1 MHRPWSC
8 KELDMTEQPTLPLFI
23 QNVNKISSTFCP
35 NGTLI
40 VFLGD
45 KILTSGWAAAD
56 LKNQIFKNSFIHSIV
71 HCAASVE
78 HPPSQDGDNY

>member
-1 MHRPWSC
+1 MHRPWSR

-78 HPPSQDGDNY
+78 HPPSQDRDNY